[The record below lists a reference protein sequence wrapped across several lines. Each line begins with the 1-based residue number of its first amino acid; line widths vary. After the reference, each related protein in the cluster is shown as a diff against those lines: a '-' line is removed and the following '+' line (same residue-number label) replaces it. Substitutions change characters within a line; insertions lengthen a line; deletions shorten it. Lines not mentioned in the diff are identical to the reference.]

1 MPIVG
6 KAELMQR
13 VLRGIEASGWRWKM
27 QNQNHPFRIA
37 AFDQESRTNLVVYV
51 WNITHG
57 GGAARPEDEYR
68 IQLTGVTPPLISLPD
83 GPTLLM
89 GWSEDWTLFAAF
101 DARLHSRFSER
112 SPSIQFRREVIDTA
126 IASGVALHRRSNG
139 EVVVVFRPEFLMT
152 YAMNRDGFHAGSL
165 AVVRRRQAVI
175 EQISRTVEGIAVPAP
190 PDAEIVGRDR
200 IIKAANR
207 ALRDGSF
214 KNRVLRAYGYACAL
228 CGMQFDVIDAAHI
241 VPVERL
247 VNFSTRNGLCMCPN
261 HHRAYDKGLIVVEP
275 SFSITVD
282 QARLA
287 YYKSHRRAEGEE
299 NLLGSIFRHLRVPAN
314 PLEQPAPNLLKLGME
329 IRREN

>member
-1 MPIVG
+1 M
-6 KAELMQR
+6 
-13 VLRGIEASGWRWKM
+13 
-27 QNQNHPFRIA
+27 
-37 AFDQESRTNLVVYV
+37 
-51 WNITHG
+51 
-57 GGAARPEDEYR
+57 
-68 IQLTGVTPPLISLPD
+68 
-83 GPTLLM
+83 
-89 GWSEDWTLFAAF
+89 
-101 DARLHSRFSER
+101 
-112 SPSIQFRREVIDTA
+112 
-126 IASGVALHRRSNG
+126 
-139 EVVVVFRPEFLMT
+139 VFRPEFLMT
-152 YAMNRDGFHAGSL
+152 YAMNRDDFHAGSL
-165 AVVRRRQAVI
+165 AVVRRRQKAI
-175 EQISRTVEGIAVPAP
+175 EQISRTVEGIAVPVP
-190 PDAEIVGRDR
+190 PDAEVIGRDR

-214 KNRVLRAYGYACAL
+214 KNRVLRAYGYACSM

-261 HHRAYDKGLIVVEP
+261 HHRAYDKGLIIVEP